1 MKKFIT
7 AVCSAM
13 LVVVLAF
20 ALTGCSKADKIKK
33 AYEDA
38 GYEVTTVSIKD
49 SSKAK
54 AALVLFGFTDDQ
66 VKEAESWEVISA
78 TKAALASPAFV
89 LKFPSSSKLKEF
101 LTVEKEDGTKD
112 TKLYDSQN
120 EAGHVKGDCWLF
132 AGVGNAEEVF
142 KNA

>member
-1 MKKFIT
+1 MKKVVSALFT
-7 AVCSAM
+7 AM
-13 LVVVLAF
+13 LVIVLAF
-20 ALTGCSKADKIKK
+20 AVSGCSKADGVKK
-33 AYEDA
+33 AFEDE
-38 GYEVTTVSIKD
+38 GYNVSTVTVKD
-49 SSKAK
+49 SESAK
-54 AALVLFGFTDDQ
+54 SALSLLGLT
-66 VKEAESWEVISA
+66 KEQINEAGEWEVISA
-78 TKAALASPAFV
+78 AKLALTSPALI
-89 LKFPSSSKLKEF
+89 LKFPSSGKVKEF